1 MGRDRIAGGPAAAG
15 RILIGAL
22 GLLVAVSSSRTASS
36 QETNAAPKAKT
47 APPAPAHT
55 VAQAQTETQTVP
67 ANAQSPQPV
76 LEEVVV
82 TATGTN
88 ISGITPVG
96 SEELRLS
103 RDDILNTGIQDLH
116 DVLRS
121 LPQVVDV
128 SPAGVANIRQGGTSG
143 YNANNTQGTAI
154 NLRGLG
160 PQATLVL
167 VDGHRVT
174 PTGTVAVF
182 TEADQVP
189 IAALGRIE
197 IIDDGNSAIY
207 GSDAVGGVI
216 NYVIRKDLEGIEVSG
231 RGTFVDGYNEYGG
244 AVTGGHTWSSLGTL
258 GQGNFILG
266 LDYDWRGAMSE
277 SSSRIIL

>member
-1 MGRDRIAGGPAAAG
+1 MVRDGIAARSAAAG
-15 RILIGAL
+15 RIIVAIVGLVLAPGPGNRAL
-22 GLLVAVSSSRTASS
+22 A
-36 QETNAAPKAKT
+36 QEADSGPK
-47 APPAPAHT
+47 PSP
-55 VAQAQTETQTVP
+55 
-67 ANAQSPQPV
+67 AQSKDQNAPV
-76 LEEVVV
+76 LEEVVI

-88 ISGITPVG
+88 ISGIKPVG
-96 SEELRLS
+96 SEELQLS

-143 YNANNTQGTAI
+143 YNANNTQGSAI

-160 PQATLVL
+160 PQGTLLL

-189 IAALGRIE
+189 LAALGRRQPN
-197 IIDDGNSAIY
+197 G
-207 GSDAVGGVI
+207 
-216 NYVIRKDLEGIEVSG
+216 RDL
-231 RGTFVDGYNEYGG
+231 
-244 AVTGGHTWSSLGTL
+244 GGHQRGRRSRPAGHH
-258 GQGNFILG
+258 
-266 LDYDWRGAMSE
+266 LDPGFRNQRQLVRQLQCRDRPLRERHKPLPQPARRQRHSNVRADERNAQPG
-277 SSSRIIL
+277 